1 MYLFISSLEDNK
13 ENELVTCAL
22 AVQCQCSGG
31 RPDASRLKCIF
42 LCFVLTDPFS
52 PNLYELSRLP
62 GKIEDENI

>member
-42 LCFVLTDPFS
+42 YVFCF
-52 PNLYELSRLP
+52 N
-62 GKIEDENI
+62 

>member
-1 MYLFISSLEDNK
+1 MQWFRFIVTHVFISSLEDNY

-42 LCFVLTDPFS
+42 YVFCF
-52 PNLYELSRLP
+52 N
-62 GKIEDENI
+62 